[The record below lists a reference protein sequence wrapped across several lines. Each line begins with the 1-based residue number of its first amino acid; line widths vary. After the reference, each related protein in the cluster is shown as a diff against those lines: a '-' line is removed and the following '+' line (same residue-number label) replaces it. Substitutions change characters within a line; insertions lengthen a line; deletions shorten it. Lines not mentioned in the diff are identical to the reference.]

1 MKHSNDY
8 WEQEA
13 YWEMER
19 RRAEKNRK
27 TREQRRRK
35 RADTSALIGGIC
47 FYCCWRFFW
56 QRSCW
61 EVERREQGEP
71 ESGVEEK
78 AATMPSLRTG
88 QRGAGRG
95 CGTAL

>member
-27 TREQRRRK
+27 TRKQRRRE
-35 RADTSALIGGIC
+35 RADTSALIGEIC
-47 FYCCWRFFW
+47 FLLLLT
-56 QRSCW
+56 
-61 EVERREQGEP
+61 VLLA
-71 ESGVEEK
+71 K
-78 AATMPSLRTG
+78 AMLG
-88 QRGAGRG
+88 G
-95 CGTAL
+95 GTP

>member
-27 TREQRRRK
+27 TREQRQRE
-35 RADTSALIGGIC
+35 RADASALIGGIC
-47 FYCCWRFFW
+47 FLLLLA
-56 QRSCW
+56 
-61 EVERREQGEP
+61 VLLAKVMLG
-71 ESGVEEK
+71 G
-78 AATMPSLRTG
+78 
-88 QRGAGRG
+88 
-95 CGTAL
+95 GTP

>member
-27 TREQRRRK
+27 TREQRRRELARLTGGSHVSQTMLDGAEELLAQAEK
-35 RADTSALIGGIC
+35 FRAEL
-47 FYCCWRFFW
+47 
-56 QRSCW
+56 
-61 EVERREQGEP
+61 
-71 ESGVEEK
+71 
-78 AATMPSLRTG
+78 
-88 QRGAGRG
+88 
-95 CGTAL
+95 

>member
-27 TREQRRRK
+27 TREQRRE
-35 RADTSALIGGIC
+35 RADTSAMIGGIC
-47 FYCCWRFFW
+47 FLLLLA
-56 QRSCW
+56 
-61 EVERREQGEP
+61 VLLANVMLG
-71 ESGVEEK
+71 G
-78 AATMPSLRTG
+78 
-88 QRGAGRG
+88 
-95 CGTAL
+95 GTL

>member
-27 TREQRRRK
+27 TREQRRRERE
-35 RADTSALIGGIC
+35 RAYTSALIGGIC
-47 FYCCWRFFW
+47 FLLLLAFLLAK
-56 QRSCW
+56 
-61 EVERREQGEP
+61 VLLG
-71 ESGVEEK
+71 G
-78 AATMPSLRTG
+78 
-88 QRGAGRG
+88 
-95 CGTAL
+95 GTP

>member
-27 TREQRRRK
+27 TKE
-35 RADTSALIGGIC
+35 
-47 FYCCWRFFW
+47 
-56 QRSCW
+56 
-61 EVERREQGEP
+61 
-71 ESGVEEK
+71 
-78 AATMPSLRTG
+78 
-88 QRGAGRG
+88 
-95 CGTAL
+95 

>member
-27 TREQRRRK
+27 TRE
-35 RADTSALIGGIC
+35 
-47 FYCCWRFFW
+47 
-56 QRSCW
+56 
-61 EVERREQGEP
+61 
-71 ESGVEEK
+71 
-78 AATMPSLRTG
+78 
-88 QRGAGRG
+88 
-95 CGTAL
+95 

>member
-27 TREQRRRK
+27 TREQRRRE
-35 RADTSALIGGIC
+35 RAYTSALIGGTC
-47 FYCCWRFFW
+47 FLLL
-56 QRSCW
+56 
-61 EVERREQGEP
+61 VAILLT
-71 ESGVEEK
+71 K
-78 AATMPSLRTG
+78 AILG
-88 QRGAGRG
+88 G
-95 CGTAL
+95 GTP

>member
-27 TREQRRRK
+27 TREQRRRE
-35 RADTSALIGGIC
+35 RAYTSALIGGIC
-47 FYCCWRFFW
+47 F
-56 QRSCW
+56 SLL
-61 EVERREQGEP
+61 VAILLT
-71 ESGVEEK
+71 K
-78 AATMPSLRTG
+78 AILG
-88 QRGAGRG
+88 G
-95 CGTAL
+95 GTP

>member
-27 TREQRRRK
+27 TREQRRRE
-35 RADTSALIGGIC
+35 RA
-47 FYCCWRFFW
+47 
-56 QRSCW
+56 
-61 EVERREQGEP
+61 EVCKAFRAG
-71 ESGVEEK
+71 
-78 AATMPSLRTG
+78 AATDEEG
-88 QRGAGRG
+88 NG
-95 CGTAL
+95 

>member
-27 TREQRRRK
+27 TREQRRRE

-47 FYCCWRFFW
+47 FLLLLAVLFGEGHAGRWYAVNR
-56 QRSCW
+56 
-61 EVERREQGEP
+61 ENRRA
-71 ESGVEEK
+71 GVE
-78 AATMPSLRTG
+78 
-88 QRGAGRG
+88 
-95 CGTAL
+95 

>member
-27 TREQRRRK
+27 TREQRRRE
-35 RADTSALIGGIC
+35 RTYTSALIGGTC
-47 FYCCWRFFW
+47 FLLL
-56 QRSCW
+56 
-61 EVERREQGEP
+61 VAILLT
-71 ESGVEEK
+71 K
-78 AATMPSLRTG
+78 AILG
-88 QRGAGRG
+88 G
-95 CGTAL
+95 GTP

>member
-27 TREQRRRK
+27 TREQRRR
-35 RADTSALIGGIC
+35 GGRHGLWAIN
-47 FYCCWRFFW
+47 
-56 QRSCW
+56 
-61 EVERREQGEP
+61 G
-71 ESGVEEK
+71 
-78 AATMPSLRTG
+78 L
-88 QRGAGRG
+88 
-95 CGTAL
+95 

>member
-19 RRAEKNRK
+19 RRAERNRK
-27 TREQRRRK
+27 TREQRRRE

-47 FYCCWRFFW
+47 FLLLA
-56 QRSCW
+56 
-61 EVERREQGEP
+61 VLLAKVMLG
-71 ESGVEEK
+71 G
-78 AATMPSLRTG
+78 
-88 QRGAGRG
+88 
-95 CGTAL
+95 GTP

>member
-27 TREQRRRK
+27 TREQRRRE
-35 RADTSALIGGIC
+35 RAYTSALIGGIC
-47 FYCCWRFFW
+47 FLLL
-56 QRSCW
+56 
-61 EVERREQGEP
+61 VAILLT
-71 ESGVEEK
+71 K
-78 AATMPSLRTG
+78 AILG
-88 QRGAGRG
+88 G
-95 CGTAL
+95 GTP